1 MYLALKGVHVM
12 STQNVRR
19 SKKRPAIAT
28 AIALLGILVGFWGNE
43 FMRASHGLEI
53 ILPVPSL
60 WAPTQNWVGTLI
72 IGAGVGLLLTGI
84 MVVIFSSHP
93 SKEEMEDWSLDK
105 SGFSASQPD

>member
-1 MYLALKGVHVM
+1 MYLAAKGVHVM
-12 STQNVRR
+12 NTQNVRR
-19 SKKRPAIAT
+19 SRKRPAVAT
-28 AIALLGILVGFWGNE
+28 AIALLGVLLGFWGNE

-60 WAPTQNWVGTLI
+60 WAPTQNWVGMLI

-93 SKEEMEDWSLDK
+93 SKEEMEGWPLDK
-105 SGFSASQPD
+105 GGYSASSPD